1 MIINLIPFTFF
12 WRYNAVIFDDNCDG
26 SRKNV
31 GLTCLQCKIFKS
43 KSDVVFCSKCI
54 KVKKRYCYAE
64 LVCESLCLSRVFLAT
79 TWNVG
84 GRTPNNDLNLEDFLL
99 IEGRT
104 DLCICG
110 YES

>member
-1 MIINLIPFTFF
+1 MQIHGSDPTILTD
-12 WRYNAVIFDDNCDG
+12 VDDNCDG
-26 SRKNV
+26 SRKN
-31 GLTCLQCKIFKS
+31 
-43 KSDVVFCSKCI
+43 
-54 KVKKRYCYAE
+54 VKKRYCYAE

-110 YES
+110 FQEIVPLE